1 MRRSV
6 SIGLAVILIAAGVLI
21 YLIRSGMDYRR
32 YSADVVEE
40 LTYYPSG
47 RLLKVA
53 DLGFTSLVADIMWLR
68 GIQYYGEHRAGDR
81 RYPLA
86 EHIFS
91 SITDL
96 DPEFIGA
103 YRFGAIVLSEDAGT
117 PAGAIDLLRKGLG
130 VNPERWEL
138 PFDLGFT
145 YFIVLNDYARA
156 AHYFRFASSIE
167 GSPEIA
173 RRFTAFAYRKAGK
186 TDLAEAL
193 WQEVYCSST
202 NEAMRE
208 TALYSIKK
216 IELDKMVLA
225 LSESLARFR
234 SVRGTEPPS
243 LRALVAAGFA
253 SSVPA
258 DPFGGTYFLDP
269 ATGVVSSTTVAA
281 ERAGQTQYL
290 VSKAV
295 KRFLSERGS
304 LPGDLEELKRE
315 GFIAEIPR
323 VPGTEVAYDPATGSV
338 AYDLVPEK
346 MRQ

>member
-6 SIGLAVILIAAGVLI
+6 SIWLTVMLVAAGVLI
-21 YLIRSGMDYRR
+21 YVIRSGMDYRR

-130 VNPERWEL
+130 PNPDHWEL

-156 AHYFRFASSIE
+156 AHYFRFASSME

-186 TDLAEAL
+186 ADLAEAL
-193 WQEVYCSST
+193 WDEIYRSSE
-202 NEAMRE
+202 NEAVRE

-216 IELDKMVLA
+216 IELDKTVQA
-225 LSESLARFR
+225 LSEALYRFR
-234 SVRGTEPPS
+234 SVRGAEPSS
-243 LRALVAAGFA
+243 LHALVAAGFA
-253 SSVPA
+253 GGIPA
-258 DPFGGTYFLDP
+258 DPFGGAYFLDP
-269 ATGVVSSTTVAA
+269 KMGVVSSTTQAA
-281 ERAGQTQYL
+281 EGSTQAKYF

-304 LPGDLEELKRE
+304 FPGDLQELKRE

-323 VPGTEVAYDPATGSV
+323 VPGTEVSYDPETGSV
-338 AYDLVPEK
+338 AYDLVPDQ